1 MIEGAVLLSSCV
13 LDTLTSLKDKHSV
26 DKLLFDII
34 VLDVFTVVD
43 FSAYKACNAQSP
55 PNVTGLAYNI
65 HLAQPSASL
74 SYKIT
79 FTDSSAP
86 AQVHPSN
93 TTFRDLVR
101 NLIEYSGSSL
111 RKQRSASSDRQKR
124 RNLVL
129 ILADKKKQK
138 VTVDVDNP
146 LCVRSRPRLP

>member
-1 MIEGAVLLSSCV
+1 MLLPSCV

-34 VLDVFTVVD
+34 ILNVFTVVD
-43 FSAYKACNAQSP
+43 FSAYKAFNARPP
-55 PNVTGLAYNI
+55 PNVIGLTYSI

-79 FTDSSAP
+79 FADESDPTP
-86 AQVHPSN
+86 VQPSN
-93 TTFRDLVR
+93 TTFRDLVK
-101 NLIEYSGSSL
+101 NSIECSGSSAH
-111 RKQRSASSDRQKR
+111 KEHSASSDRRKL
-124 RNLVL
+124 RNFVL